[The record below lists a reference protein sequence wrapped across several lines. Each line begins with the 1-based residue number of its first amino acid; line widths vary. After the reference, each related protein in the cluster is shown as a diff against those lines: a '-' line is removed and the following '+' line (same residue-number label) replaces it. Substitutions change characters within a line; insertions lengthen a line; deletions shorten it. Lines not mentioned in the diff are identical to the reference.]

1 MSIARPALEGY
12 ALRAATPADAPAL
25 AQVLHAAFEEHRGK
39 LDPPSGVH
47 AETPASLVARMAKG
61 GAVVAHAAGPGG
73 EGALVACGFYEWRDG
88 YTYIGRLGTLPAHR
102 GAGLGGAL
110 LAWAE
115 ERSRGHGDTRARL
128 ATRVHWAELRRYYE
142 ARGYRAVS
150 YGTHPGKAW
159 PTWVDFEKDLAAAPR
174 HTAPADAFAPVALDH
189 VQLAI
194 PKGTEDEARAFWIG
208 VLGFAELP
216 KPAESA
222 GRGGA
227 WFADGPV
234 QVHVGVEDDFAP
246 ARKAH
251 PALRVRGLEALRARL
266 VAAGRPITPLA
277 PLAGAPRFHS
287 ADPFGNRI
295 EFIAEIA

>member
-1 MSIARPALEGY
+1 VSIAHAALEGY
-12 ALRAATPADAPAL
+12 ALREATPADAAAL
-25 AQVLHAAFEEHRGK
+25 AQLLHAAFEEHRGK

-47 AETPASLVARMAKG
+47 AETPESLVARMGKG
-61 GAVVAHAAGPGG
+61 GAVVAHAAGPGRG
-73 EGALVACGFYEWRDG
+73 GALFACGFYEWRDG
-88 YTYIGRLGTLPAHR
+88 YTYIGRLGALPSHR
-102 GAGLGGAL
+102 GSGLGGAL

-115 ERSRGHGDTRARL
+115 ERARAHGDTRARL

-142 ARGYRAVS
+142 ARGYRAVA
-150 YGTHPGKAW
+150 YGTHPGKTW
-159 PTWVDFEKDLAAAPR
+159 PTWVDLEKDLVAPQR
-174 HTAPADAFAPVALDH
+174 TDAVDAFAPVALDH

-194 PKGTEDEARAFWIG
+194 PRGAEDEARAFWIG

-227 WFADGPV
+227 WFASGVV

-246 ARKAH
+246 AKKAH
-251 PALRVRGLEALRARL
+251 PALRVRGLDSLRARL

-277 PLAGAPRFHS
+277 PLAGASRFHS